1 MPRLIFKCPY
11 IKGGTS
17 SATAHLENYVKY
29 MATRNGVERI
39 DPGRSE
45 WPATS
50 KQKKMVEQILR
61 DFPLSRGMFE
71 YEDYA
76 AEPTRTNASEFITRA
91 LEDNYNQIAKKDNYL
106 KYIATRPRAQRV
118 GSHGLFTGEEDQ
130 LVLAQVAE
138 AVAAH
143 PGNVWLPI
151 ISLRREDA
159 ARLGYDKAE
168 EWKALLSEYAM
179 EMAEAMKIPWEDF
192 RWYAAFHDEA
202 HHPHIHMVCYSADP
216 SKGFLTTQGIA
227 QIKSGLAKEIFRQ
240 ELTELYQQ
248 QTQSRDTL
256 NEDARSMLEQLIEQ
270 MWSGA
275 VVNHR
280 MEKLMEHLAERLR
293 HTGGRKQYG
302 YLKAPLKAVVDEIV
316 DELAKEPCVAA
327 AYALWYE
334 LREDVLRTYKDDL
347 PPRLPLS
354 QQKAFKRIK
363 NIVIEEAV
371 TLGARQQVFHP
382 DDQQDRVPVED
393 QEEAPLPEAPQPD
406 NDWNDFSESPPDD
419 VPDKTVS
426 APAKAQMNWSDEYR
440 LARRCLFGGKDQ
452 PQDLEQAFTLFQQEA
467 QKGNALAMHDLG
479 RMLADGL
486 GRKIDMQAAHVWY
499 SKALAAFYAVERQ
512 KKKRYAEYRIGKL
525 YAAGLGCEQDY
536 GDAARW
542 FQLSAD
548 KGYKYAQ
555 YSLAGL
561 FRRGQGVE
569 QDDARALE
577 LYTASAQQDFP
588 YAAYELG
595 KMYRDG
601 IGCEKDAEASEQ
613 WYRQAFA
620 GFLELEQQSHDD
632 KLQYR
637 IGWMLLHG
645 VGTGKDET
653 AAREWFE
660 QASKLDNPHAQYQL
674 ARMIFNDPS
683 STPEQTAQALERLT
697 KAAEA
702 GQDCAQY
709 ALGKIYRDGQGV
721 EKDIQKAVARFTL
734 AATKENSFAA
744 FALGKLY
751 LAGDAALPRDP
762 AAALKW
768 LTYAAELG
776 NQFAQYRLG
785 KLLLKGDDGIPKDVI
800 TAIRWLTAAAKQENG
815 YAEYALALVYLTGE
829 DAPKD
834 SVKALSLL
842 KRSAGRGN
850 QFAQYRL
857 GKLLLQGE
865 DAPKDVKAAI
875 RWLTAAAEQGNQ
887 YAQYALGKLYLSD
900 DPEVHDPDNGIQWLE
915 RAAQKGN
922 ADAAYRLGKEYLT
935 GTSVQK
941 NAVKAAE
948 YLRHAADRNH
958 PWASYLLGKL
968 YLTGNGIPKD
978 EETAWNCFRMANAYG
993 HPYARYVL
1001 ERQEQWQRPELL
1013 LTVSRLLYH
1022 MSNIFRDNAPAVP
1035 AQPRLH
1041 IDRKRMQELQE
1052 MRIALGHQPDDHE
1065 EEQTQTWGGMTMK
1078 GW

>member
-11 IKGGTS
+11 IKSGTS
-17 SATAHLENYVKY
+17 AATAHLENYVKY
-29 MATRNGVERI
+29 MATRSGVERI
-39 DPGRSE
+39 DPGCSE
-45 WPATS
+45 WPATL
-50 KQKKMVEQILR
+50 KQKKMVEQILQ

-71 YEDYA
+71 YEDYEA
-76 AEPTRTNASEFITRA
+76 APTRANASEFITRA
-91 LEDNYNQIAKKDNYL
+91 LEDNYDQIAKKDNYL

-130 LVLAQVAE
+130 LVLTQVAE

-168 EWKALLSEYAM
+168 EWKALLTQYAM
-179 EMAEAMKIPWEDF
+179 EMAAAMKIPWEDF
-192 RWYAAFHDEA
+192 RWYAAFHDAA
-202 HHPHIHMVCYSADP
+202 HHPHVHMVCYSADP
-216 SKGFLTTQGIA
+216 PKGFLTTQGIT
-227 QIKSGLAKEIFRQ
+227 QIKSGLAKQIFRQ
-240 ELTELYQQ
+240 ELTELYQK
-248 QTQSRDTL
+248 QTQSRDAL
-256 NEDARSMLEQLIEQ
+256 NEDARSVMEQLIEQ
-270 MWSGA
+270 MQSGTA
-275 VVNHR
+275 DGSR
-280 MEKLMEHLAERLR
+280 MEELMEHLAERLR

-302 YLKAPLKAVVDEIV
+302 YLKAPLKAVVNEIV
-316 DELAKEPCVAA
+316 DELAKDPRVAA

-347 PPRLPLS
+347 PQRLPLS
-354 QQKAFKRIK
+354 QQKEFKRIK

-371 TLGARQQVFHP
+371 KLGARQQIFHP

-406 NDWNDFSESPPDD
+406 IDWNDSVESPPEGI
-419 VPDKTVS
+419 PNKTVS

-452 PQDLEQAFTLFQQEA
+452 PQDFAQAFTLFQREA

-486 GRKIDMQAAHVWY
+486 GREIDMQSAHVWY
-499 SKALAAFYAVERQ
+499 SRALATFRAVERQ
-512 KKKRYAEYRIGKL
+512 KENRYAEYRIGKL

-536 GDAARW
+536 GEAAQW
-542 FQLSAD
+542 FRLSAD

-561 FRRGQGVE
+561 FRRGQGVV
-569 QDDARALE
+569 QDDVRALE

-637 IGWMLLHG
+637 IGWMLLNS
-645 VGTGKDET
+645 VGTGKDE
-653 AAREWFE
+653 AAAKEWFE
-660 QASKLDNPHAQYQL
+660 RASKLGNPHAQYQL
-674 ARMIFNDPS
+674 ARMILNNLS
-683 STPEQTAQALERLT
+683 STPEQTAQALEWLT

-709 ALGKIYRDGQGV
+709 MLGKIYRDGQGT
-721 EKDIQKAVARFTL
+721 EKDIQKAVELFTV
-734 AATKENSFAA
+734 AAEQKNSFAA

-751 LAGDAALPRDP
+751 LAGDVALPKNS

-768 LTYAAELG
+768 LTSAAELG
-776 NQFAQYRLG
+776 NQ
-785 KLLLKGDDGIPKDVI
+785 
-800 TAIRWLTAAAKQENG
+800 
-815 YAEYALALVYLTGE
+815 
-829 DAPKD
+829 
-834 SVKALSLL
+834 S
-842 KRSAGRGN
+842 
-850 QFAQYRL
+850 AQYRL

-865 DAPKDVKAAI
+865 DVPKDIETAVH
-875 RWLTAAAEQGNQ
+875 WLTAAADQGNQ
-887 YAQYALGKLYLSD
+887 YAQYALGKLYL
-900 DPEVHDPDNGIQWLE
+900 
-915 RAAQKGN
+915 
-922 ADAAYRLGKEYLT
+922 LGKE
-935 GTSVQK
+935 VQK
-941 NAVKAAE
+941 DRASAIKWFQ
-948 YLRHAADRNH
+948 LAADQGTEYAQYFLEHMDDR
-958 PWASYLLGKL
+958 LGQPPVAAVVSL
-968 YLTGNGIPKD
+968 FHHL
-978 EETAWNCFRMANAYG
+978 ANIF
-993 HPYARYVL
+993 
-1001 ERQEQWQRPELL
+1001 QEQNQPPPSGGIR
-1013 LTVSRLLYH
+1013 V
-1022 MSNIFRDNAPAVP
+1022 AV
-1035 AQPRLH
+1035 
-1041 IDRKRMQELQE
+1041 DRKLLRKIKAKK
-1052 MRIALGHQPDDHE
+1052 IAQGHKADDHE
-1065 EEQTQTWGGMTMK
+1065 PEMQL
-1078 GW
+1078 

>member
-1 MPRLIFKCPY
+1 MPRIIFKCPY
-11 IKGGTS
+11 LKGGSPTV
-17 SATAHLENYVKY
+17 TAHLKNLVGYI
-29 MATRNGVERI
+29 ATRDGAEKI
-39 DPGRSE
+39 DPGNTQLA
-45 WPATS
+45 ATN
-50 KQKKMVEQILR
+50 KQKELVDQLVQS
-61 DFPLSRGMFE
+61 FPESMELFE
-71 YEDYA
+71 YEDYLST
-76 AEPTRTNASEFITRA
+76 PNRGNASAFITMAIEQNLSQLIRREKY
-91 LEDNYNQIAKKDNYL
+91 LEYIAK
-106 KYIATRPRAQRV
+106 RPRAQRF
-118 GSHGLFTGEEDQ
+118 GAHGLFTGDKDS
-130 LVLAQVAE
+130 LVLSQTAKAVAE
-138 AVAAH
+138 H

-159 ARLGYDKAE
+159 ARLGYDNAE
-168 EWKALLSEYAM
+168 NWKSFLSSYAM
-179 EMAEAMKIPWEDF
+179 QMATAMKIPWEQF
-192 RWYAAFHDEA
+192 RWYAAFHNES

-216 SKGFLTTQGIA
+216 AKGFLTKTGIA
-227 QIKSGLAKEIFRQ
+227 QIKSGLAKHIFRQ
-240 ELTELYQQ
+240 ELTELYQK
-248 QTQSRDTL
+248 QTKSRNAL
-256 NEDARSMLEQLIEQ
+256 NEDARSVLEQLIEQ
-270 MWSGA
+270 MRSGTA
-275 VVNHR
+275 VNHR

-293 HTGGRKQYG
+293 HTGGKKQYG

-316 DELAKEPCVAA
+316 DELTKEPCVAA

-354 QQKAFKRIK
+354 QQKEFKRIK

-406 NDWNDFSESPPDD
+406 NDWNDFSEFPPDD

-486 GRKIDMQAAHVWY
+486 GREIDMQTAHVWY
-499 SKALAAFYAVERQ
+499 SKALAAFHAVERQ

-525 YAAGLGCEQDY
+525 YAAGLGCKQDY

-709 ALGKIYRDGQGV
+709 ALGKIYLDGQGA
-721 EKDIQKAVARFTL
+721 EKDIQKAVALFTL

-785 KLLLKGDDGIPKDVI
+785 KLLL
-800 TAIRWLTAAAKQENG
+800 
-815 YAEYALALVYLTGE
+815 
-829 DAPKD
+829 
-834 SVKALSLL
+834 
-842 KRSAGRGN
+842 
-850 QFAQYRL
+850 
-857 GKLLLQGE
+857 QGE

-887 YAQYALGKLYLSD
+887 YAQYALGKLYL
-900 DPEVHDPDNGIQWLE
+900 
-915 RAAQKGN
+915 
-922 ADAAYRLGKEYLT
+922 LGKEVPKDRSSAIKWFQL
-935 GTSVQK
+935 
-941 NAVKAAE
+941 
-948 YLRHAADRNH
+948 AADRGNEYAQYFLEH
-958 PWASYLLGKL
+958 MDDRLGQPPVAAVISL
-968 YLTGNGIPKD
+968 FHHL
-978 EETAWNCFRMANAYG
+978 ANIF
-993 HPYARYVL
+993 
-1001 ERQEQWQRPELL
+1001 QEQNQPPPSGGVR
-1013 LTVSRLLYH
+1013 V
-1022 MSNIFRDNAPAVP
+1022 AV
-1035 AQPRLH
+1035 
-1041 IDRKRMQELQE
+1041 DRKLLRKIKAKK
-1052 MRIALGHQPDDHE
+1052 IAQGHKADDHE
-1065 EEQTQTWGGMTMK
+1065 PEMQL
-1078 GW
+1078 

>member
-11 IKGGTS
+11 IKSGTS
-17 SATAHLENYVKY
+17 AATAHLENYVKY
-29 MATRNGVERI
+29 MATRSGVERI
-39 DPGRSE
+39 DPGCSE
-45 WPATS
+45 WPATL
-50 KQKKMVEQILR
+50 KQKKMVEQILQ

-71 YEDYA
+71 YEDYEA
-76 AEPTRTNASEFITRA
+76 APTRANASEFITRA
-91 LEDNYNQIAKKDNYL
+91 LEDNYDQIAKKDNYL

-130 LVLAQVAE
+130 LVLTQVAE

-168 EWKALLSEYAM
+168 EWKALLTQYAM
-179 EMAEAMKIPWEDF
+179 EMAAAMKIPWEDF
-192 RWYAAFHDEA
+192 RWYAAFHDAA
-202 HHPHIHMVCYSADP
+202 HHPHVHMVCYSADP
-216 SKGFLTTQGIA
+216 PKGFLTTQGIT
-227 QIKSGLAKEIFRQ
+227 QIKSGLAKQIFRQ
-240 ELTELYQQ
+240 ELTELYQK
-248 QTQSRDTL
+248 QTQSRDAL
-256 NEDARSMLEQLIEQ
+256 NEDARWVMEQLIEQ
-270 MWSGA
+270 MRSGA
-275 VVNHR
+275 GDNDR
-280 MEKLMEHLAERLR
+280 MEELMEHLAERLR

-302 YLKAPLKAVVDEIV
+302 YLKAPLKAVVNEIV
-316 DELAKEPCVAA
+316 DELAKDPRVAA

-347 PPRLPLS
+347 PQRLPLS
-354 QQKAFKRIK
+354 QQKEFKRIK

-371 TLGARQQVFHP
+371 KLGARQQIFHP

-406 NDWNDFSESPPDD
+406 IDWNDSVESPPEGI
-419 VPDKTVS
+419 PNKTVS

-452 PQDLEQAFTLFQQEA
+452 PQDFAQAFTLFQREA

-486 GRKIDMQAAHVWY
+486 GREIDMQSAHVWY
-499 SKALAAFYAVERQ
+499 SRALATFRAVERQ
-512 KKKRYAEYRIGKL
+512 KENRYAEYRIGKL

-536 GDAARW
+536 GEAAQW
-542 FQLSAD
+542 FRLSAD

-561 FRRGQGVE
+561 FRRGQGVV
-569 QDDARALE
+569 QDDVRALE

-637 IGWMLLHG
+637 IGWMLLNS
-645 VGTGKDET
+645 VGTGKDE
-653 AAREWFE
+653 AAAKEWFE
-660 QASKLDNPHAQYQL
+660 RASKLGNPHAQYQL
-674 ARMIFNDPS
+674 ARMILNNLS
-683 STPEQTAQALERLT
+683 STPEQTAQALEWLT

-709 ALGKIYRDGQGV
+709 MLGKIYRDGQGT
-721 EKDIQKAVARFTL
+721 EKDIQKAVELFTP
-734 AATKENSFAA
+734 AAEQENSFAA

-751 LAGDAALPRDP
+751 LAGDAVLPKDP
-762 AAALKW
+762 MAALKW

-785 KLLLKGDDGIPKDVI
+785 KLLL
-800 TAIRWLTAAAKQENG
+800 
-815 YAEYALALVYLTGE
+815 
-829 DAPKD
+829 
-834 SVKALSLL
+834 
-842 KRSAGRGN
+842 
-850 QFAQYRL
+850 
-857 GKLLLQGE
+857 QGE
-865 DAPKDVKAAI
+865 DVPRDIKTAI
-875 RWLTAAAEQGNQ
+875 HWLTAAAEQGNQ
-887 YAQYALGKLYLSD
+887 YAQYALGKLYL
-900 DPEVHDPDNGIQWLE
+900 
-915 RAAQKGN
+915 
-922 ADAAYRLGKEYLT
+922 LGKE
-935 GTSVQK
+935 
-941 NAVKAAE
+941 
-948 YLRHAADRNH
+948 
-958 PWASYLLGKL
+958 
-968 YLTGNGIPKD
+968 IPKD
-978 EETAWNCFRMANAYG
+978 RTSATKWFQLAVDQGNEYAQYFLEHMDDRLGQPPMAAVVSLLHHLANIF
-993 HPYARYVL
+993 
-1001 ERQEQWQRPELL
+1001 QEQNQPPPSGGIR
-1013 LTVSRLLYH
+1013 V
-1022 MSNIFRDNAPAVP
+1022 AV
-1035 AQPRLH
+1035 
-1041 IDRKRMQELQE
+1041 DRKLLRKI
-1052 MRIALGHQPDDHE
+1052 RAKKIAQGHKADDHE
-1065 EEQTQTWGGMTMK
+1065 PEMQL
-1078 GW
+1078 

>member
-11 IKGGTS
+11 IKSGTS
-17 SATAHLENYVKY
+17 AATAHLENYVKY
-29 MATRNGVERI
+29 MATRSGVERI
-39 DPGRSE
+39 DPGCSE
-45 WPATS
+45 WPATL
-50 KQKKMVEQILR
+50 KQKKMVEQILQ

-71 YEDYA
+71 YEDYEA
-76 AEPTRTNASEFITRA
+76 APTRANASEFITRA

-130 LVLAQVAE
+130 LVLTQVAE

-168 EWKALLSEYAM
+168 EWKALLTQYAM
-179 EMAEAMKIPWEDF
+179 EMAAAMKIPWEDF
-192 RWYAAFHDEA
+192 RWYAAFHDAA
-202 HHPHIHMVCYSADP
+202 HHPHVHMVCYSADP
-216 SKGFLTTQGIA
+216 PKGFLTTQGIT
-227 QIKSGLAKEIFRQ
+227 QIKSGLAKQIFRQ
-240 ELTELYQQ
+240 ELTELYQK
-248 QTQSRDTL
+248 QTQSRDAL
-256 NEDARSMLEQLIEQ
+256 NEDARSVMEQLIEQ
-270 MWSGA
+270 MQSGTA
-275 VVNHR
+275 DGSR
-280 MEKLMEHLAERLR
+280 MEELMEHLAERLR

-302 YLKAPLKAVVDEIV
+302 YLKAPLKAVVNEIV
-316 DELAKEPCVAA
+316 DELAKDPRVAA

-347 PPRLPLS
+347 PQRLPLS
-354 QQKAFKRIK
+354 QQKEFKRIK

-371 TLGARQQVFHP
+371 KLGARQQIFHP

-406 NDWNDFSESPPDD
+406 IDWNDSVESPPEGI
-419 VPDKTVS
+419 PNKTVS

-452 PQDLEQAFTLFQQEA
+452 PQDFAQAFTLFQREA

-486 GRKIDMQAAHVWY
+486 GREIDMQSAHVWY
-499 SKALAAFYAVERQ
+499 SRALATFRAVERQ
-512 KKKRYAEYRIGKL
+512 KENRYAEYRIGKL

-536 GDAARW
+536 GEAAQW
-542 FQLSAD
+542 FRLSAD

-561 FRRGQGVE
+561 FRRGQGVV
-569 QDDARALE
+569 QDDVRALE

-637 IGWMLLHG
+637 IGWMLLNS
-645 VGTGKDET
+645 VGTGKDE
-653 AAREWFE
+653 AAAKEWFE
-660 QASKLDNPHAQYQL
+660 RASKLGNPHAQYQL
-674 ARMIFNDPS
+674 ARMILNNLS
-683 STPEQTAQALERLT
+683 STPEQTAQALEWLT

-709 ALGKIYRDGQGV
+709 MLGKIYRDGQGT
-721 EKDIQKAVARFTL
+721 EKDIQKAVELFTV
-734 AATKENSFAA
+734 AAEQKNSFAA

-751 LAGDAALPRDP
+751 LAGDVALPKNS

-768 LTYAAELG
+768 LTSAAELG
-776 NQFAQYRLG
+776 NQ
-785 KLLLKGDDGIPKDVI
+785 
-800 TAIRWLTAAAKQENG
+800 
-815 YAEYALALVYLTGE
+815 
-829 DAPKD
+829 
-834 SVKALSLL
+834 S
-842 KRSAGRGN
+842 
-850 QFAQYRL
+850 AQYRL

-865 DAPKDVKAAI
+865 DVPKDIETAVH
-875 RWLTAAAEQGNQ
+875 WLTAAADQGNQ
-887 YAQYALGKLYLSD
+887 YAQYALGKLYL
-900 DPEVHDPDNGIQWLE
+900 
-915 RAAQKGN
+915 
-922 ADAAYRLGKEYLT
+922 LGKE
-935 GTSVQK
+935 VQK
-941 NAVKAAE
+941 DRASAIKWFQ
-948 YLRHAADRNH
+948 LAADQGNEYAQYFLEHMDDR
-958 PWASYLLGKL
+958 LGQPPVAAVVSL
-968 YLTGNGIPKD
+968 FHHL
-978 EETAWNCFRMANAYG
+978 ANIF
-993 HPYARYVL
+993 
-1001 ERQEQWQRPELL
+1001 QEQNQPPPSGGIR
-1013 LTVSRLLYH
+1013 V
-1022 MSNIFRDNAPAVP
+1022 AV
-1035 AQPRLH
+1035 
-1041 IDRKRMQELQE
+1041 DRKLLRKIKAKK
-1052 MRIALGHQPDDHE
+1052 IAQGHKADDHE
-1065 EEQTQTWGGMTMK
+1065 PEMQL
-1078 GW
+1078 

>member
-11 IKGGTS
+11 IKSGTS
-17 SATAHLENYVKY
+17 AATAHLENYVKY
-29 MATRNGVERI
+29 MATRSGVERI
-39 DPGRSE
+39 DPGCSE
-45 WPATS
+45 WPATL
-50 KQKKMVEQILR
+50 KQKKMVEQILQ

-71 YEDYA
+71 YEDYEA
-76 AEPTRTNASEFITRA
+76 APTRANASEFITRA
-91 LEDNYNQIAKKDNYL
+91 LEDNYDQIAKKDNYL

-130 LVLAQVAE
+130 LVLTQVAE

-168 EWKALLSEYAM
+168 EWKALLTQYAM
-179 EMAEAMKIPWEDF
+179 EMAAAMKIPWEDF
-192 RWYAAFHDEA
+192 RWYAAFHDAA
-202 HHPHIHMVCYSADP
+202 HHPHVHMVCYSADP
-216 SKGFLTTQGIA
+216 PKGFLTTQGIT
-227 QIKSGLAKEIFRQ
+227 QIKSGLAKQIFRQ
-240 ELTELYQQ
+240 ELTELYQK
-248 QTQSRDTL
+248 QTQSRDAL
-256 NEDARSMLEQLIEQ
+256 NEDARSVMEQLIEQ
-270 MWSGA
+270 MQSGTA
-275 VVNHR
+275 DGSR
-280 MEKLMEHLAERLR
+280 MEELMEHLAERLR

-302 YLKAPLKAVVDEIV
+302 YLKAPLKAVVNEIV
-316 DELAKEPCVAA
+316 DELAKDPRVAA

-347 PPRLPLS
+347 PQRLPLS
-354 QQKAFKRIK
+354 QQKEFKRIK

-371 TLGARQQVFHP
+371 KLGARQQIFHP

-406 NDWNDFSESPPDD
+406 IDWNDSVESPPEGI
-419 VPDKTVS
+419 PNKTVS

-486 GRKIDMQAAHVWY
+486 GREIDMQSAHVWY
-499 SKALAAFYAVERQ
+499 SRALATFRAVERQ
-512 KKKRYAEYRIGKL
+512 KENRYAEYRIGKL

-536 GDAARW
+536 GEAAQW
-542 FQLSAD
+542 FRLSAD

-561 FRRGQGVE
+561 FRRGQGVV
-569 QDDARALE
+569 QDDVRALE

-637 IGWMLLHG
+637 IGWMLLNS
-645 VGTGKDET
+645 VGTGKDE
-653 AAREWFE
+653 AAAKEWFE
-660 QASKLDNPHAQYQL
+660 RASKLGNPHAQYQL
-674 ARMIFNDPS
+674 ARMILNNLS
-683 STPEQTAQALERLT
+683 STPEQTAQALEWLT

-709 ALGKIYRDGQGV
+709 MLGKIYRDGHGT
-721 EKDIQKAVARFTL
+721 EKDIQKAVELFTV
-734 AATKENSFAA
+734 AAEQKNSFAA

-751 LAGDAALPRDP
+751 LAGDVALPKNS

-768 LTYAAELG
+768 LTSAAELG
-776 NQFAQYRLG
+776 NQ
-785 KLLLKGDDGIPKDVI
+785 
-800 TAIRWLTAAAKQENG
+800 
-815 YAEYALALVYLTGE
+815 
-829 DAPKD
+829 
-834 SVKALSLL
+834 S
-842 KRSAGRGN
+842 
-850 QFAQYRL
+850 AQYRL

-865 DAPKDVKAAI
+865 DVPKDIETAVH
-875 RWLTAAAEQGNQ
+875 WLTAAADQGNQ
-887 YAQYALGKLYLSD
+887 YAQYALGKLYL
-900 DPEVHDPDNGIQWLE
+900 
-915 RAAQKGN
+915 
-922 ADAAYRLGKEYLT
+922 LGKE
-935 GTSVQK
+935 VQK
-941 NAVKAAE
+941 DRASAIKWFQ
-948 YLRHAADRNH
+948 LAADQGNEYAQYFLEHMDDR
-958 PWASYLLGKL
+958 LGQPPVAAVVSL
-968 YLTGNGIPKD
+968 FHHL
-978 EETAWNCFRMANAYG
+978 ANIF
-993 HPYARYVL
+993 
-1001 ERQEQWQRPELL
+1001 QEQNQPPPSGGIR
-1013 LTVSRLLYH
+1013 V
-1022 MSNIFRDNAPAVP
+1022 AV
-1035 AQPRLH
+1035 
-1041 IDRKRMQELQE
+1041 DRKLLRKIKAKK
-1052 MRIALGHQPDDHE
+1052 IAQGHKADDHE
-1065 EEQTQTWGGMTMK
+1065 PEMQL
-1078 GW
+1078 

>member
-486 GRKIDMQAAHVWY
+486 GREIDMQSAHVWY
-499 SKALAAFYAVERQ
+499 SRALATFRAVERQ
-512 KKKRYAEYRIGKL
+512 KENRYAEYRIGKL

-637 IGWMLLHG
+637 IGWMLLNS
-645 VGTGKDET
+645 VGTGKDE
-653 AAREWFE
+653 AAAKEWFE
-660 QASKLDNPHAQYQL
+660 RASKLGNPHAQYQL
-674 ARMIFNDPS
+674 ARMILNNLS
-683 STPEQTAQALERLT
+683 STPEQTAQALEWLT

-709 ALGKIYRDGQGV
+709 MLGKIYRDGQGV
-721 EKDIQKAVARFTL
+721 EKDIQKAVALFTL

-751 LAGDAALPRDP
+751 LAGDVALPKNS

-768 LTYAAELG
+768 LTSAAELG
-776 NQFAQYRLG
+776 NQ
-785 KLLLKGDDGIPKDVI
+785 
-800 TAIRWLTAAAKQENG
+800 
-815 YAEYALALVYLTGE
+815 
-829 DAPKD
+829 
-834 SVKALSLL
+834 S
-842 KRSAGRGN
+842 
-850 QFAQYRL
+850 AQYRL

-865 DAPKDVKAAI
+865 DVPKDIETAVH
-875 RWLTAAAEQGNQ
+875 WLTAAADQGNQ
-887 YAQYALGKLYLSD
+887 YAQYALGKLYL
-900 DPEVHDPDNGIQWLE
+900 
-915 RAAQKGN
+915 
-922 ADAAYRLGKEYLT
+922 LGKE
-935 GTSVQK
+935 VQK
-941 NAVKAAE
+941 DRASAIKWFQ
-948 YLRHAADRNH
+948 LAADQGNEYAQYFLEHMDDR
-958 PWASYLLGKL
+958 LGQPPVAAVVSL
-968 YLTGNGIPKD
+968 FHHL
-978 EETAWNCFRMANAYG
+978 ANIF
-993 HPYARYVL
+993 
-1001 ERQEQWQRPELL
+1001 QEQNQPPPSGGIR
-1013 LTVSRLLYH
+1013 V
-1022 MSNIFRDNAPAVP
+1022 AV
-1035 AQPRLH
+1035 
-1041 IDRKRMQELQE
+1041 DRKLLRKI
-1052 MRIALGHQPDDHE
+1052 RAKKIAQGHKADDHE
-1065 EEQTQTWGGMTMK
+1065 PEMQL
-1078 GW
+1078 

>member
-11 IKGGTS
+11 IKSGTS
-17 SATAHLENYVKY
+17 AATAHLENYVKY
-29 MATRNGVERI
+29 MATRSGVERI
-39 DPGRSE
+39 DPGCSE
-45 WPATS
+45 WPATL
-50 KQKKMVEQILR
+50 KQKKMVEQILQ

-71 YEDYA
+71 YEDYEA
-76 AEPTRTNASEFITRA
+76 APTRANASEFITRA
-91 LEDNYNQIAKKDNYL
+91 LQDNYDQIAKMDNYL

-130 LVLAQVAE
+130 LVLTQVAE

-168 EWKALLSEYAM
+168 EWKALLTQYAM
-179 EMAEAMKIPWEDF
+179 EMAAAMKIPWEDF
-192 RWYAAFHDEA
+192 RWYAAFHDAA
-202 HHPHIHMVCYSADP
+202 HHPHVHMVCYSADP
-216 SKGFLTTQGIA
+216 PKGFLTTQGIT
-227 QIKSGLAKEIFRQ
+227 QIKSGLAKQIFRQ
-240 ELTELYQQ
+240 ELTELYQK
-248 QTQSRDTL
+248 QTQSRDAL
-256 NEDARSMLEQLIEQ
+256 NEDARSVMEQLIEQ
-270 MWSGA
+270 MQSGTA
-275 VVNHR
+275 DGSR
-280 MEKLMEHLAERLR
+280 MEELMEHLAERLR

-302 YLKAPLKAVVDEIV
+302 YLKAPLKAVVNEIV
-316 DELAKEPCVAA
+316 DELAKDPRVAA

-347 PPRLPLS
+347 PQRLPLS
-354 QQKAFKRIK
+354 QQKEFKRIK

-371 TLGARQQVFHP
+371 KLGARQQIFHP

-406 NDWNDFSESPPDD
+406 IDWNDSVESPPEGI
-419 VPDKTVS
+419 PNKTVS

-452 PQDLEQAFTLFQQEA
+452 PQDFAQAFTLFQREA

-486 GRKIDMQAAHVWY
+486 GREIDMQSAHVWY
-499 SKALAAFYAVERQ
+499 SRALATFRAVERQ
-512 KKKRYAEYRIGKL
+512 KENRYAEYRIGKL

-536 GDAARW
+536 GEAAQW
-542 FQLSAD
+542 FRLSAD

-561 FRRGQGVE
+561 FRRGQGVV
-569 QDDARALE
+569 QDDVRALE

-637 IGWMLLHG
+637 IGWMLLNS
-645 VGTGKDET
+645 VGTGKDE
-653 AAREWFE
+653 AAAKEWFE
-660 QASKLDNPHAQYQL
+660 RASKLGNPHAQYQL
-674 ARMIFNDPS
+674 ARMILNNLS
-683 STPEQTAQALERLT
+683 STPEQTAQALEWLT

-709 ALGKIYRDGQGV
+709 MLGKIYRDGQGT
-721 EKDIQKAVARFTL
+721 EKDIQKAVELFTV
-734 AATKENSFAA
+734 AAEQKNSFAA

-751 LAGDAALPRDP
+751 LAGDVALPKNS

-768 LTYAAELG
+768 LTSAAELG
-776 NQFAQYRLG
+776 NQ
-785 KLLLKGDDGIPKDVI
+785 
-800 TAIRWLTAAAKQENG
+800 
-815 YAEYALALVYLTGE
+815 
-829 DAPKD
+829 
-834 SVKALSLL
+834 S
-842 KRSAGRGN
+842 
-850 QFAQYRL
+850 AQYRL

-865 DAPKDVKAAI
+865 DVPKDIETAVH
-875 RWLTAAAEQGNQ
+875 WLTAAADQGNQ
-887 YAQYALGKLYLSD
+887 YAQYALGKLYL
-900 DPEVHDPDNGIQWLE
+900 
-915 RAAQKGN
+915 
-922 ADAAYRLGKEYLT
+922 LGKE
-935 GTSVQK
+935 VQK
-941 NAVKAAE
+941 DRASAIKWFQ
-948 YLRHAADRNH
+948 LAADQGNEYAQYFLEHMDDR
-958 PWASYLLGKL
+958 LGQPPVAAVVSL
-968 YLTGNGIPKD
+968 FHHL
-978 EETAWNCFRMANAYG
+978 ANIF
-993 HPYARYVL
+993 
-1001 ERQEQWQRPELL
+1001 QEQNQPPPSGGIR
-1013 LTVSRLLYH
+1013 V
-1022 MSNIFRDNAPAVP
+1022 AV
-1035 AQPRLH
+1035 
-1041 IDRKRMQELQE
+1041 DRKLLRKIKAKK
-1052 MRIALGHQPDDHE
+1052 IAQGHKADDHE
-1065 EEQTQTWGGMTMK
+1065 PEMQL
-1078 GW
+1078 